1 MFEALVKRGTL
12 MTIVVLLICLFG
24 VLAAMRIPVQMI
36 PDLAVR
42 TITVTTS
49 WPGATPQDVENEILI
64 EQEEYLANI
73 IGLQRMV
80 ATART
85 SEAEIELEFPFSTDV
100 NEALIRVTNALMQV
114 SSYPEDVDEP
124 EVIAASFSQNSFMY
138 FNVAPLA
145 GNPVGLDMDFMRDF
159 VDDEVRRRM
168 ERVPGVA
175 DVEVRGG
182 GERQIQVFI
191 DPARLSARGLTL
203 TDVRDAIRA
212 RNQDFSGGDMDA
224 GKRRYLIRT
233 VGRFDDVEGLAGVVL
248 DRSGDT
254 VTTLGDV
261 ARIQLDH
268 AEVRNLA
275 YFNDQQ
281 IVRLLVRRQPG
292 SNVIDIKAG
301 MLELMPRLNAELLE
315 PAGMRLTLSSDD
327 VRYVAASIASV
338 WRNLAI
344 GALLA
349 ALVMFWFLRSGYATL
364 IAVVG
369 IPICAISAFIG
380 LSIFGRTIN
389 VISLAGIAFALGMTL
404 DNSIVVLEN
413 IARLRAEG
421 RSRWDA
427 AIDGVR
433 EVWPAVLAS
442 TLTTIMV
449 FAPVLFITEKAGQL
463 YSDISIA
470 ISTAI
475 LTSMIVAIVVVPTAA
490 ARILPASVRVT
501 DTARGGFSG
510 GVLRLCGWIVARRI
524 RRYATMAVIATGLG
538 LGLVLLTPPAEYLPD
553 GEEAKAFSSMSP
565 PPGYNL
571 VELAAIGDELRE
583 RFMRYVP
590 DDSGNIQ
597 ASDGALPPIA
607 YMNMDISTDELRIIS
622 EPVEAGDIGALMAGF
637 NAAFL
642 EYPGMRA
649 FSTTGSI
656 ISSNDGGT
664 RAINIDIS
672 GADLPTIYAAATAI
686 YDRAGEVFDGPQLLA
701 EPSTLTLGQ
710 PLLRVEPDYVRIAE
724 LGLAAEDIGYA
735 ISALVDGAYVD
746 EFFFADDKVDIYLY
760 DAAGKPE
767 DVDSLSRLPI
777 YTQAA
782 GILPVIALADVVPT
796 VDTDV
801 IRRLDSRRTVTVRVI
816 PPDNVPLEAGVRRVN
831 DDVIGALREEGAI
844 DAALALDISGAS
856 DELETTRAALVGN
869 YAVALL
875 VCYLLLV
882 AIFSHWG
889 YPLLILTSVPLGIA
903 GGIVGL
909 AALNAVGGLLPAIG
923 LAPLTQ
929 SFDLIT
935 MLGFLILVGT
945 VVNNPILI
953 VEKARENVA
962 HGMAAAEA
970 VTDAVAVR
978 LRPILMTT
986 ITTTFGLAPL
996 VFLPGAGTELY
1007 RGLGAIVMFGLLFTM
1022 ATTVTFLPALLT
1034 GVMAFSER
1042 RRADTVR
1049 KETLMRVD
1057 N

>member
-1 MFEALVKRGTL
+1 MFEAIARRGTL
-12 MTIVVLLICLFG
+12 VTIVVLLICLFG

-85 SEAEIELEFPFSTDV
+85 GEAEVELEFAFSADI

-114 SSYPEDVDEP
+114 PSYPEDVDEP
-124 EVIAASFSQNSFMY
+124 EVVAASFSQNSFMY
-138 FNVAPLA
+138 FNVAPVA
-145 GNPVGLDMDFMRDF
+145 GNPAGLDMDFMRDF

-168 ERVPGVA
+168 ERVEGVA

-182 GERQIQVFI
+182 ADRQIQVQI
-191 DPARLSARGLTL
+191 DPARLAARGLTL
-203 TDVRDAIRA
+203 TDVREAIRA
-212 RNQDFSGGDMDA
+212 RNRDISGGDMDA

-233 VGRFDDVEGLAGVVL
+233 VGRFDDVEGLSGVVL
-248 DRSGDT
+248 ERTGDT
-254 VTTLGDV
+254 ITTLGDV
-261 ARIQLDH
+261 ARVRLDH
-268 AEVRNLA
+268 AEVRTLA
-275 YFNDQQ
+275 YYNDQR

-292 SNVIDIKAG
+292 SNVIDIKSA
-301 MLELMPRLNAELLE
+301 MLALMPRLNDEVLA
-315 PAGMRLTLSSDD
+315 PAGMRMTLSSDD

-344 GALLA
+344 GAVLA
-349 ALVMFWFLRSGYATL
+349 ALVMFAFLRSGYATL
-364 IAVVG
+364 IAVAG

-380 LSIFGRTIN
+380 LLAFGRTIN
-389 VISLAGIAFALGMTL
+389 VISLAGIAFAIGMTL
-404 DNSIVVLEN
+404 DNAIVVLEN
-413 IARLRAEG
+413 IARLREAG
-421 RSRWDA
+421 RSRWQA
-427 AIDGVR
+427 AIEGVR
-433 EVWPAVLAS
+433 EVWPAVAAS

-470 ISTAI
+470 ISAAIATSMLVAI
-475 LTSMIVAIVVVPTAA
+475 LVVPTAA
-490 ARILPASVRVT
+490 ARVLAAPAVNGGGRGRFSRV
-501 DTARGGFSG
+501 
-510 GVLRLCGWIVARRI
+510 VLGLCDWIVARRA
-524 RRYATMAVIATGLG
+524 RRYATMATIAGALG
-538 LGLVLLTPPAEYLPD
+538 LGLFTLTPPAEYLPD
-553 GEEAKAFSSMSP
+553 GEEAKTFSSMLP

-571 VELAAIGDELRE
+571 AELAAVGEDLRT

-590 DDSGNIQ
+590 DEHGEI
-597 ASDGALPPIA
+597 AATDGAMPAIA
-607 YMNMDISTDELRIIS
+607 YMNMDISTDELRIIA
-622 EPVEAGDIGALMAGF
+622 EPVDAAQIGALMNAF
-637 NAAFL
+637 NTAF
-642 EYPGMRA
+642 EDVPGMRA
-649 FSTTGSI
+649 FSTKGSI

-672 GADLPTIYAAATAI
+672 GTDLAGLYAAASAI
-686 YDRAGEVFDGPQLLA
+686 YDRAGDVFDNPQILA

-710 PLLRVEPDYVRIAE
+710 PLLRIEPDHARIAE
-724 LGLAAEDIGYA
+724 LGLSAEEIGYA
-735 ISALVDGAYVD
+735 IAALVDGAYVD
-746 EFFFADDKVDIYLY
+746 EFFFSDDKVDIYLY
-760 DAAGKPE
+760 DASGKPD
-767 DVDSLSRLPI
+767 DVDSISRLPI
-777 YTQAA
+777 YTRAA
-782 GILPVIALADVVPT
+782 GVLPVIALADVVPT

-816 PPDNVPLEAGVRRVN
+816 PPPDVPLEAGVARVN
-831 DDVIGALREEGAI
+831 RDVIGALRDEGVL
-844 DAALALDISGAS
+844 DASLALDISGAS
-856 DELETTRAALVGN
+856 DELDTTRAALTGN
-869 YAVALL
+869 YLVALA

-909 AALNAVGGLLPAIG
+909 AALNAVGGWLPAIG

-929 SFDLIT
+929 PFDLIT

-953 VEKARENVA
+953 VEAARANRAAGLAPAVA
-962 HGMAAAEA
+962 VRE
-970 VTDAVAVR
+970 AVAVR

-1022 ATTVTFLPALLT
+1022 ATTVTFLPAMLT
-1034 GVMAFSER
+1034 SVMEYGER
-1042 RRADTVR
+1042 RLRSST
-1049 KETLMRVD
+1049 
-1057 N
+1057 